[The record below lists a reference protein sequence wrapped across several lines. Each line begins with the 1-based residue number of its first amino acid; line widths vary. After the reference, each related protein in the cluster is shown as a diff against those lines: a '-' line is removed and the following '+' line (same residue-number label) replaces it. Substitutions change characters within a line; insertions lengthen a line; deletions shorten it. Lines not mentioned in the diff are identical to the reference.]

1 MNIVASKA
9 IPIQGN
15 STVKTSTEV
24 KKNEAFGAVFNQ
36 FSVKHNSSEVKNPV
50 DDQPTENLGEIASI
64 LEVDSLEG
72 LLNKLD
78 LTVEGLE
85 LSGPITFEKLANLL
99 QVSEEEVKSTIE
111 ELLGQEINT
120 NDLWE
125 LLGQIDLNASTF
137 MKYVMESLE
146 GVGKV
151 TPQQAVT
158 VLQFL
163 KGAEMAAPKTDLLLK
178 QELAV
183 FNLKELLQ
191 SMSSQLEKLM
201 NANASQ
207 NGFSKGQPF
216 QSFSINFPKN
226 VVADESNEAS
236 TVTQTQTDAKVTDQV
251 SESLKSQTAT
261 KTTETT
267 TQTAAKVIETTT
279 QTVTVG
285 FNTQVKTET
294 VTINLPVAKATQ
306 SEALI
311 KEFQALLNRSQ
322 FGKTGGMTK
331 MLIKMY
337 PEHLGTIRV
346 ELVQKD
352 GIMTAR
358 MLANTALGK
367 DMLDSQL
374 HQLKSAF
381 ANANVQVDRIDV
393 TQALQDSSKNDKQQQ
408 FGQSLKQQQHDQ
420 EQQEKDETPEQASF
434 REFLMELEA

>member
-9 IPIQGN
+9 LPIQGN
-15 STVKTSTEV
+15 TAASNRASAPTSTSSTVKTSSDY

-36 FSVKHNSSEVKNPV
+36 FSVKQHTQEVKTPV
-50 DDQPTENLGEIASI
+50 SNQSSKNLGEVASL

-72 LLNKLD
+72 LLESLNLQVAD
-78 LTVEGLE
+78 LEIA
-85 LSGPITFEKLANLL
+85 GPLTFEKLANLL
-99 QVSEEEVKSTIE
+99 EVNEEEVKSTIE
-111 ELLGQEINT
+111 DLLGQEVNT
-120 NDLWE
+120 DDLWE
-125 LLGQIDLNASTF
+125 LLGQIDLNAPTF
-137 MKYVMESLE
+137 LKTVMESLE

-151 TPQQAVT
+151 TPQQAAT

-163 KGAEMAAPKTDLLLK
+163 KGAEVAAPKTDLLLK

-183 FNLKELLQ
+183 FNLKELMQ

-201 NANASQ
+201 NANTSQ
-207 NGFSKGQPF
+207 NGFSKGQSF
-216 QSFSINFPKN
+216 QSHSINFAKSMT
-226 VVADESNEAS
+226 AEETTETA
-236 TVTQTQTDAKVTDQV
+236 TVTQTQT
-251 SESLKSQTAT
+251 AT
-261 KTTETT
+261 KVTETT
-267 TQTAAKVIETTT
+267 TQTVN
-279 QTVTVG
+279 VG
-285 FNTQVKTET
+285 LNTQVKSET
-294 VTINLPVAKATQ
+294 VTVNLPVAKAAQ

-358 MLANTALGK
+358 MLANTSLGK
-367 DMLDSQL
+367 EMLDSQL

-408 FGQSLKQQQHDQ
+408 FGQSLKQQQQDQ
-420 EQQEKDETPEQASF
+420 EQQEQEETPEQASF

>member
-9 IPIQGN
+9 LPIQGN
-15 STVKTSTEV
+15 TASANRVSSQTSNSSTAKTSSEF

-36 FSVKHNSSEVKNPV
+36 FSVKQNSQEVKTPV
-50 DDQPTENLGEIASI
+50 MDQSSENLGEVAS
-64 LEVDSLEG
+64 LLQVDSLEG
-72 LLNKLD
+72 LLKSIDINVED
-78 LTVEGLE
+78 LEI
-85 LSGPITFEKLANLL
+85 SGPMTFEKLASLL
-99 QVSEEEVKSTIE
+99 ELNEDELKASIE
-111 ELLGQEINT
+111 ELLGQEVKT

-125 LLGQIDLNASTF
+125 LLGQIDLHASTF
-137 MKYVMESLE
+137 LKSVMESFE

-151 TPQQAVT
+151 PPQQAAT

-163 KGAEMAAPKTDLLLK
+163 KGAELASPKTDLLLK

-183 FNLKELLQ
+183 FNLKELMQ
-191 SMSSQLEKLM
+191 SLSSQLEKLM
-201 NANASQ
+201 NANSSQ
-207 NGFSKGQPF
+207 HGFSKGQSF
-216 QSFSINFPKN
+216 QSLSINFAKSMTAEEPT
-226 VVADESNEAS
+226 ETS
-236 TVTQTQTDAKVTDQV
+236 TVTQTQTASKVT
-251 SESLKSQTAT
+251 
-261 KTTETT
+261 
-267 TQTAAKVIETTT
+267 ETTT

-285 FNTQVKTET
+285 LNTQVKTET
-294 VTINLPVAKATQ
+294 VTVNLPVAKAAQ

-358 MLANTALGK
+358 MLANTSLGK
-367 DMLDSQL
+367 EMLDSQL

-393 TQALQDSSKNDKQQQ
+393 AQALQDSSKNDKQQQ
-408 FGQSLKQQQHDQ
+408 FGQSLKQQQQEQ
-420 EQQEKDETPEQASF
+420 EQQDQEETPEQTSF

>member
-9 IPIQGN
+9 LPIQGN
-15 STVKTSTEV
+15 TASVNRVSSQTFNSSTAKTSSES
-24 KKNEAFGAVFNQ
+24 KENEAFGAIFNQ
-36 FSVKHNSSEVKNPV
+36 FSVKQHSQEVKTLLM
-50 DDQPTENLGEIASI
+50 DHTSENLGEVAA
-64 LEVDSLEG
+64 LVEVESLEG
-72 LLNKLD
+72 LMKSLNLN
-78 LTVEGLE
+78 VEAIE
-85 LSGPITFEKLANLL
+85 ISGPMTFEKLASLL
-99 QVSEEEVKSTIE
+99 ELNEDELKSSIE
-111 ELLGQEINT
+111 ELLGQEVKT

-125 LLGQIDLNASTF
+125 LLGQIDLQASTF
-137 MKYVMESLE
+137 LKSVMESLE

-151 TPQQAVT
+151 PPQQTVT

-163 KGAEMAAPKTDLLLK
+163 KGTELAAPKTDLLLK

-183 FNLKELLQ
+183 FNLKELMQ
-191 SMSSQLEKLM
+191 SLSSQLEKLT
-201 NANASQ
+201 NANLSQ
-207 NGFSKGQPF
+207 QSFSKGQSF
-216 QSFSINFPKN
+216 QSLSINFAKSMTAEEPT
-226 VVADESNEAS
+226 ETS
-236 TVTQTQTDAKVTDQV
+236 TVTQTQTASKVT
-251 SESLKSQTAT
+251 
-261 KTTETT
+261 
-267 TQTAAKVIETTT
+267 ETTT

-285 FNTQVKTET
+285 LNTQVKTET
-294 VTINLPVAKATQ
+294 VTINLPAAKAAQ

-358 MLANTALGK
+358 MLANTSLGK
-367 DMLDSQL
+367 EMLDSQL

-408 FGQSLKQQQHDQ
+408 FGQSLKQQQQDQ
-420 EQQEKDETPEQASF
+420 EQQDQEETPEQTSF

>member
-9 IPIQGN
+9 LPIQGN
-15 STVKTSTEV
+15 TASANRASTQTTNSSAAITPSVL

-36 FSVKHNSSEVKNPV
+36 FSVKHHSQEVKTAV
-50 DDQPTENLGEIASI
+50 TDQSSENLGEIAS
-64 LEVDSLEG
+64 LLQVDSLEG
-72 LLNKLD
+72 LLKSID
-78 LTVEGLE
+78 LNVEDLE
-85 LSGPITFEKLANLL
+85 ISGPMTFEKLASLL
-99 QVSEEEVKSTIE
+99 ELNEDELKSTIE
-111 ELLGQEINT
+111 ELLGQEVKT

-125 LLGQIDLNASTF
+125 LLGQIDLHASTF
-137 MKYVMESLE
+137 LKSVMESLE
-146 GVGKV
+146 GVGKIP
-151 TPQQAVT
+151 PQQAAT

-163 KGAEMAAPKTDLLLK
+163 KGAELAAPKTDLLLK

-183 FNLKELLQ
+183 FNLKELMQ
-191 SMSSQLEKLM
+191 SLSSQLEKLM
-201 NANASQ
+201 NANSSQ
-207 NGFSKGQPF
+207 HGFSKGQAF
-216 QSFSINFPKN
+216 QSLSINFAKSMTAEEPT
-226 VVADESNEAS
+226 ETS
-236 TVTQTQTDAKVTDQV
+236 TVTQTQTATKVT
-251 SESLKSQTAT
+251 
-261 KTTETT
+261 
-267 TQTAAKVIETTT
+267 ETTT
-279 QTVTVG
+279 QTVTIG
-285 FNTQVKTET
+285 LNSQVKTET
-294 VTINLPVAKATQ
+294 VTVNLPVAKAAQ

-358 MLANTALGK
+358 MLANTSLGK
-367 DMLDSQL
+367 EMLDSQL

-408 FGQSLKQQQHDQ
+408 FGQSLKQQQQEQ
-420 EQQEKDETPEQASF
+420 EQQDQEETPEQTSF

>member
-9 IPIQGN
+9 LPIQGN
-15 STVKTSTEV
+15 TASANRVSSQTSNSSTAKTSSEF

-36 FSVKHNSSEVKNPV
+36 FSVKHHSQEMKTPVTDQSS
-50 DDQPTENLGEIASI
+50 ENLGEVAS
-64 LEVDSLEG
+64 LLQVDSLEG
-72 LLNKLD
+72 LLKSID
-78 LTVEGLE
+78 LNVEDLE
-85 LSGPITFEKLANLL
+85 ISGPMTFEKLASLL
-99 QVSEEEVKSTIE
+99 ELNEDELKASIE
-111 ELLGQEINT
+111 ELIGQEVKT

-125 LLGQIDLNASTF
+125 LLGQIDLHASTF
-137 MKYVMESLE
+137 LKSVMESLE

-151 TPQQAVT
+151 PPQQAAT

-163 KGAEMAAPKTDLLLK
+163 KGAELAAPKTDLLLK

-183 FNLKELLQ
+183 FNLKELMQ
-191 SMSSQLEKLM
+191 SLSSQLEKLM
-201 NANASQ
+201 NANSSQ
-207 NGFSKGQPF
+207 HGFSKGQSF
-216 QSFSINFPKN
+216 QSLSINFAKSMTAEEPT
-226 VVADESNEAS
+226 ETT
-236 TVTQTQTDAKVTDQV
+236 TVTQTASKVT
-251 SESLKSQTAT
+251 
-261 KTTETT
+261 
-267 TQTAAKVIETTT
+267 ETTT

-285 FNTQVKTET
+285 LNTQVKTET
-294 VTINLPVAKATQ
+294 VTVNLPVAKAAQ

-358 MLANTALGK
+358 MLANTSLGK
-367 DMLDSQL
+367 EMLDSQL

-408 FGQSLKQQQHDQ
+408 FGQSLKQQQQDQ
-420 EQQEKDETPEQASF
+420 EQQDQEETPEQTSF